1 MNYYVKAYTIIAVIG
16 LAFITGVS
24 QYKRLDKSSK
34 YIVVLTGFSFLCEIL
49 AHFFAVYAKNNYPIY
64 NLYSV
69 VEFFLLTAYFNSVV
83 STLRRNNIGLLIGG
97 LGVVLGIMNLLFLQP
112 INTFNSNFLFIEGF
126 VIIGLSLYSFY
137 DVLIRDDDIILNKM
151 PTFWF
156 NSVFLLYW
164 SATYLTW
171 PVYNLV
177 QLTFDI
183 NPLYID
189 TSLWFVSLLMYSIIS
204 IVFIRYTKLKAPHV
218 K

>member
-1 MNYYVKAYTIIAVIG
+1 MNYYLKAYTIIAVIG
-16 LAFITGVS
+16 LSFITGVS
-24 QYKRLDKSSK
+24 QYKRLDASSK
-34 YIVVLTGFSFLCEIL
+34 YIVILTGFSFLCEIL

-64 NLYSV
+64 NLYSI

-83 STLRRNNIGLLIGG
+83 TALGRNNVGLLIGAI
-97 LGVVLGIMNLLFLQP
+97 GVVFGILNLLLLQP
-112 INTFNSNFLFIEGF
+112 VNTFNSNFLFIEGF

-137 DVLIRDDDIILNKM
+137 DVLIRDDDIILNRM

-156 NSVFLLYW
+156 NSVFLIYW

-177 QLTFDI
+177 QLTFNI

-204 IVFIRYTKLKAPHV
+204 IVFIRYNKLKAQHV